1 MPISALNMSAYI
13 YIYIYT
19 YSFSA
24 YLHIRYL
31 CDTVSYRSFHSCAYI
46 DIFILVLQRLCTWI
60 QVLVVTQKS
69 IRREIKKFWV
79 RTVVL
84 VRNITF
90 WNISLSHSIGQGA
103 VKHWNTHVVKWL
115 SLYFHACKVCSFTR
129 GCDGNIDI
137 VSTLIN
143 SELNKIADW
152 LAVNKLS
159 LNVQKTKFMIFH
171 YRQRVLTENDIPCLM
186 INNTLIERVT
196 EFNFLGLTVNEYMN
210 WNSHTQKIANKIS
223 RTLGVMNRLKRYL
236 PISAMQLM
244 YDSLILSHLQ
254 FGITS
259 WGFEGDRISKLQK
272 RALRI
277 MTNSKYNAHTDP
289 LFKRLHLLKVNDIFD
304 VQCLKFWY
312 KFVNK
317 KLPNYFR
324 DMFKY
329 NYELHEIGTR
339 SHDQLHLYPTRTS
352 GARNV
357 LRHHIPELLNKFPKY
372 LTERIKTHSL
382 YSIFYNIKCYL
393 IDLYNYN
400 CTIIDC
406 YICNNNNWVTNRLS
420 GNLGPAAGPWSQAA
434 ARVVDMTASGVG
446 GDLRMVTGF

>member
-1 MPISALNMSAYI
+1 MNDI
-13 YIYIYT
+13 
-19 YSFSA
+19 
-24 YLHIRYL
+24 H
-31 CDTVSYRSFHSCAYI
+31 TVS
-46 DIFILVLQRLCTWI
+46 DNLNFILYADDT
-60 QVLVVTQKS
+60 T
-69 IRREIKKFWV
+69 
-79 RTVVL
+79 
-84 VRNITF
+84 
-90 WNISLSHSIGQGA
+90 LSSPM
-103 VKHWNTHVVKWL
+103 
-115 SLYFHACKVCSFTR
+115 CSFTR

-236 PISAMQLM
+236 PISAMKLM

-259 WGFEGDRISKLQK
+259 WGFEWDRISKLQK

-420 GNLGPAAGPWSQAA
+420 GNLGPAAGPWLQAA